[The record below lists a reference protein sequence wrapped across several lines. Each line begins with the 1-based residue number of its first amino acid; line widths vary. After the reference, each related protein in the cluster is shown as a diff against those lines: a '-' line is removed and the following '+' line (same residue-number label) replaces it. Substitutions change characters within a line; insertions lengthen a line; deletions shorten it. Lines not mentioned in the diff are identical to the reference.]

1 VYFNLKNTKFNLIE
15 RIFVKK
21 NNKRMPKAKHVKESL
36 TIMTE
41 MVMPNDTNTL
51 GNLMGG
57 NLMRMMDVAAAIAA
71 QKHSNRIVVTASVDN
86 VSFVN
91 PIPLGNVVT
100 LEAKI
105 TRAFNTSMEVVVD
118 VFSENIP
125 AGQKSKT
132 NQAFLTFV
140 AVDQSGRPI
149 EIAEAI
155 PETDLENELFDG
167 ALRRRQLRLVL
178 AGRMKPAD
186 ATELKAIF
194 KI

>member
-1 VYFNLKNTKFNLIE
+1 MQ
-15 RIFVKK
+15 KK
-21 NNKRMPKAKHVKESL
+21 YTMPKPKSIKESI

-57 NLMRMMDVAAAIAA
+57 NLMRMMDIAGAITA
-71 QKHSNRIVVTASVDN
+71 QKHCNRIVVTASVDN

-100 LEAKI
+100 LEGKI
-105 TRAFNTSMEVVVD
+105 TRAFTTSMEVVVN

-125 AGQKSKT
+125 AGTKTKT

-140 AVDQSGRPI
+140 AVDQTGRPI
-149 EIAEAI
+149 EVPEAI
-155 PETDLENELFDG
+155 IETEEEKELYDS
-167 ALRRRQLRLVL
+167 AQRRRELRLVL
-178 AGRMKPAD
+178 AGRLKPEE
-186 ATELKAIF
+186 ATALKSIF
-194 KI
+194 NL

>member
-1 VYFNLKNTKFNLIE
+1 MSKSKF
-15 RIFVKK
+15 
-21 NNKRMPKAKHVKESL
+21 VKESL

-57 NLMRMMDVAAAIAA
+57 NLMRMMDVAGAIAA

-91 PIPLGNVVT
+91 SIPLGNVVT
-100 LEAKI
+100 LEAKV
-105 TRAFNTSMEVVVD
+105 TRAFNTSIEVIVN

-125 AGQKSKT
+125 AGLKNKT

-149 EIAEAI
+149 QIAEAI
-155 PETDLENELFDG
+155 TETELEQELFEG

-178 AGRMKPAD
+178 AGRMKPND

-194 KI
+194 DL

>member
-1 VYFNLKNTKFNLIE
+1 
-15 RIFVKK
+15 
-21 NNKRMPKAKHVKESL
+21 MPKPKFVRESL

-57 NLMRMMDVAAAIAA
+57 NLMRMMDVCGAIAA
-71 QKHSNRIVVTASVDN
+71 QKHSNRIVVTASMDN

-100 LEAKI
+100 LESKI
-105 TRAFNTSMEVVVD
+105 TRAFNTSMEVIIN

-125 AGQKSKT
+125 AGTRVNT

-155 PETDLENELFDG
+155 PETDDEKELFAG
-167 ALRRRQLRLVL
+167 AMRRRQLRLVL
-178 AGRMKPAD
+178 GGRMKPSE
-186 ATELKAIF
+186 ATELKALFDI
-194 KI
+194 

>member
-1 VYFNLKNTKFNLIE
+1 
-15 RIFVKK
+15 
-21 NNKRMPKAKHVKESL
+21 MPKPKFVRESL

-41 MVMPNDTNTL
+41 MIMPNDTNTL

-57 NLMRMMDVAAAIAA
+57 NLMRMMDVAGAIAA
-71 QKHSNRIVVTASVDN
+71 QKHSNRIVVTASMDN

-105 TRAFNTSMEVVVD
+105 TRAFNTSMEVIID
-118 VFSENIP
+118 VYSENIP
-125 AGQKSKT
+125 AGTKTKT

-149 EIAEAI
+149 EIAEAN
-155 PETDLENELFDG
+155 PETPEEQELYDG

-178 AGRMKPAD
+178 GGRMKPSE
-186 ATELKAIF
+186 ATELKALFDI
-194 KI
+194 

>member
-1 VYFNLKNTKFNLIE
+1 
-15 RIFVKK
+15 
-21 NNKRMPKAKHVKESL
+21 MPKAKHVKESL

-178 AGRMKPAD
+178 AGRMKPAE